1 MKSQI
6 HLTAA
11 TVVNQEDRYLMVKE
25 TIDGTQVIN
34 QPAGHVIAGE
44 DVFAAALRE
53 TLEETGWNVRLSG
66 FLGFSTYFSP
76 TNSTTYYRLTFCAE
90 PVRFNSEH
98 IIDTQIDQVLWMSKS
113 QLIEQSQMLR
123 SPMVMHSIIQYEKQQ
138 IFSLDLFCN
147 HL

>member
-6 HLTAA
+6 HLTVA
-11 TVVNQEDRYLMVKE
+11 TVVSQEDRYLMVKE

-44 DVFAAALRE
+44 DLFAAALRE
-53 TLEETGWNVRLSG
+53 TLEETGWDVRLSG
-66 FLGFSTYFSP
+66 FLGFSTYLSP

-90 PVRFNSEH
+90 PIKFNSDH
-98 IIDTQIDQVLWMSKS
+98 IIDPQIDQVLWMSKF
-113 QLIEQSQMLR
+113 QLIEQSELLR
-123 SPMVMHSIIQYEKQQ
+123 SPIVMDSITQYEKQQ
-138 IFSLDLFCN
+138 IFSLDLFRN